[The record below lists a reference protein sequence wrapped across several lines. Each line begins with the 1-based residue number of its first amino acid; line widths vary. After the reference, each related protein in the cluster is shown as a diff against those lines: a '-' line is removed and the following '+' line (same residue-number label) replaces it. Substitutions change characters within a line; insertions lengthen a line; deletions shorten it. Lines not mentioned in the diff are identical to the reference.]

1 MSEEQEK
8 QIVEN
13 NYVSMKKIKG
23 QDEDWIYTIKHG
35 AVTVQINKEK
45 AEFICRMLADWL
57 GFSVEK
63 NTVISDDLFLN
74 LATRFPDECVLKN

>member
-1 MSEEQEK
+1 MRAEREK

-23 QDEDWIYTIKHG
+23 QDEDWIYTIRHG

-63 NTVISDDLFLN
+63 KEIVKILKDKANTKTTKQYPIG
-74 LATRFPDECVLKN
+74 A